1 MRRCR
6 DSARQPI
13 TSPLALT
20 PFLATEGLL
29 HICAGVQCVC
39 LSPHTRRATQ
49 ISGGVCGVSVRV
61 CVRVHISVSLMLH
74 GPPDLFKCDEKCRC
88 MLHTYMRVRLRLHID
103 VHHRVHMHLRRGNTC
118 TSHSRGTRGKADV
131 NITTLLCDR
140 LSLSWRSCTRL

>member
-1 MRRCR
+1 MLDVHVHMCLVQSGGWWWGEGGLEKRGKKGSGLRMRRCR

-13 TSPLALT
+13 TFPLALT

-61 CVRVHISVSLMLH
+61 CVRACVCIFQS
-74 GPPDLFKCDEKCRC
+74 
-88 MLHTYMRVRLRLHID
+88 
-103 VHHRVHMHLRRGNTC
+103 
-118 TSHSRGTRGKADV
+118 A
-131 NITTLLCDR
+131 
-140 LSLSWRSCTRL
+140 